1 MNKKIDTVFAVGV
14 VGALAVCS
22 AVTMFH
28 SPRVMSEKE
37 NRELAQAPELTRE
50 SLFGGS
56 FTTDFEAYAADQF
69 FWRDAAVSL
78 KADTEK
84 AIGKKGNNG
93 VYFCDDGYLIAD
105 PPPFDDSALTKNL
118 EAIKQLDALGEYNIT
133 LAVVPTAYEI
143 LKDKLPGYAYEDRL
157 AREQEYIRVSMEG
170 SGVGVCDTT
179 PILSAHSGEYI
190 YYRTDHHQT
199 ALGSYYVYSALGSSL
214 GYKPHSISEYSRET
228 MTDKFY
234 GTSWSKASLTF
245 AEPDT
250 IERFVLNNGFAAST
264 VFGTEN
270 KRLDSM
276 YAMERLNEKDKYSVF
291 LDGNHAL
298 TVINS
303 NAGTGKRLAVFKDSY
318 AHSIAP
324 FLAAHFDSVHLIDM
338 RYYND
343 DIIRYLGEND
353 ITNVLV
359 LYNAEGFMEDTNLA
373 KAGDYALT
381 SDYIK
386 VPDFGFL
393 PEQDRVDD
401 DYFAD
406 AVFFGDSLV
415 AGYSYSASIPAQF
428 VCKTSVNTRTVRSS
442 ALPSGKTVMESL
454 LAAEGVN
461 KYYLMLGINEVS
473 YNPPEAYKE
482 DYRSIIKDVRAQNPE
497 SIIYLMSVL
506 PIEHSVEA
514 STNISKAKIDAYNEA
529 LVSLAEEEQCYY
541 LNING
546 CLAEEDGYLRDGA
559 ASDGIHVGGTDHRK
573 WEEYLRTHAVKAR
586 TAASAAQ
593 VFSLYSG
600 GGSLDTAA
608 FAADMLSSVPFKDNM
623 SEVSESVAARMFEL
637 EPGAALNGTVYTSGG
652 GTAEE
657 FAVFECADAA
667 QAEALTEKLRKRV
680 ESRKGDFDVYKPEEM
695 PKLNSA
701 FVVSKGNLAFM
712 CISDDNSAAEAVINK
727 Y

>member
-28 SPRVMSEKE
+28 SPRIMSEKE
-37 NRELAQAPELTRE
+37 NRELAQIPELTSE
-50 SLFGGS
+50 SLFNGS
-56 FTTDFEAYAADQF
+56 FTSDFEVYAADQF
-69 FWRDAAVSL
+69 YWRDAAVSL
-78 KADTEK
+78 KADTERML
-84 AIGKKGNNG
+84 GKKGNNG
-93 VYFCDDGYLIAD
+93 VYFCDDGYLIAN
-105 PPPFDDSALTKNL
+105 PPAFNDEALTVNL
-118 EAIKQLDALGEYNIT
+118 DAIKHLDALEEHKIT

-143 LKDKLPGYAYEDRL
+143 LKDKLPKHAYEDRL
-157 AREQEYIRVSMEG
+157 AREQEYIRASMEG
-170 SGVGVCDTT
+170 TDVNVCDTT
-179 PILSAHSGEYI
+179 PVLSAHSSEYI

-214 GYKPHSISEYSRET
+214 GYKPHSLNEYSRET
-228 MTDKFY
+228 MTDEFY

-245 AEPDT
+245 APSDT
-250 IERFVLNNGFAAST
+250 IEKFTLNNGFTAST

-276 YAMERLNEKDKYSVF
+276 YSMERLNEKDKYSIF

-303 NAGTGKRLAVFKDSY
+303 NAGTGRKLAVFKDSY

-343 DIIRYLGEND
+343 DIVRYLGEND
-353 ITNVLV
+353 ITDVLV

-373 KAGDYALT
+373 KAGDFAQT

-393 PEQDRVDD
+393 PEQKRVED
-401 DYFAD
+401 DYFTD

-428 VCKTSVNTRTVRSS
+428 VCKTSVNTRTVRS
-442 ALPSGKTVMESL
+442 ATLPSGKTVMDSL

-473 YNPPEAYKE
+473 YNPPDKYKQ
-482 DYRSIIKDVRAQNPE
+482 DFKSIIEDIRAQNPD

-506 PIEHSVEA
+506 PIEHSVES
-514 STNISKAKIDAYNEA
+514 STNISKAKIDAYNEE
-529 LVSLAEEEQCYY
+529 LISLAEEEKCYY

-546 CLAEEDGYLRDGA
+546 CLAESDGYLRDGA
-559 ASDGIHVGGTDHRK
+559 ASDGIHVGGSDHRK
-573 WEEYLRTHAVKAR
+573 WEEYLKTHAVNSGKAG
-586 TAASAAQ
+586 SAVQ
-593 VFSLYSG
+593 SFNLYSG
-600 GGSLDTAA
+600 GGSLDTES
-608 FAADMLSSVPFKDNM
+608 FAADMLNGVEFKDNM
-623 SEVSESVAARMFEL
+623 SEVSESVVARMFGL
-637 EPGAALNGTVYTSGG
+637 EQGEVLGGTVYTSGG

-657 FAVFECADAA
+657 FAVFECGSPE
-667 QAEALTEKLRKRV
+667 QAEKLTEKLRKRV
-680 ESRKGDFDVYKPEEM
+680 EIRKGDFDVYKPEEM

-701 FVVSKGNLAFM
+701 LVEAHGNLAFM
-712 CISDDNSAAEAVINK
+712 CISDDNAAAETIISK

>member
-14 VGALAVCS
+14 VVSLAVCS
-22 AVTMFH
+22 AVTIFH
-28 SPRVMSEKE
+28 APRVMSEKE
-37 NRELAQAPELTRE
+37 NRELALKPELTRD
-50 SLFGGS
+50 SLFRGS
-56 FTTDFEAYAADQF
+56 FTSDFEAYAADQF
-69 FWRDAAVSL
+69 YWRDAAVSL
-78 KADTEK
+78 KADMER
-84 AIGKKGNNG
+84 ALGKKGNNG
-93 VYFCDDGYLIAD
+93 VYFCDDGYLIAN
-105 PPPFDDSALTKNL
+105 PAPFDDAALTKNL
-118 EAIKQLDALGEYNIT
+118 DSIKQMDALGEYDIT

-170 SGVGVCDTT
+170 SGVKVCDTT
-179 PILSAHSGEYI
+179 PILSAHSSEYI

-214 GYKPHSISEYSRET
+214 GYKPHSLSEYSREV

-245 AEPDT
+245 AKPDT
-250 IERFVLNNGFAAST
+250 IEKFTLNNGLAAS
-264 VFGTEN
+264 VSFGAED

-276 YAMERLNEKDKYSVF
+276 YSAERLNEKDKYSVF

-303 NAGTGKRLAVFKDSY
+303 NAGTGRSLAVFKDSY
-318 AHSIAP
+318 AHSVAP

-343 DIIRYLGEND
+343 DIVRYLGEND
-353 ITNVLV
+353 ITDVLV
-359 LYNAEGFMEDTNLA
+359 LYNAEGFMEDTNLV
-373 KAGDYALT
+373 KAGDFALT

-393 PEQDRVDD
+393 PEQERVDD

-428 VCKTSVNTRTVRSS
+428 VCKTSVNTRTVRT
-442 ALPSGKTVMESL
+442 ATFPSGKTVMDSL
-454 LAAEGVN
+454 LSAEGVN

-473 YNPPEAYKE
+473 YNPPDAYKQ
-482 DYRSIIKDVRAQNPE
+482 DFKSIIDDIRAQNPD
-497 SIIYLMSVL
+497 SLIYLMSVL
-506 PIEHSVEA
+506 PIEHSVES

-529 LVSLAEEEQCYY
+529 LLALAEEESCYY

-546 CLAEEDGYLRDGA
+546 CLAEADGYLRDGA
-559 ASDGIHVGGTDHRK
+559 ASDGIHVGGSDHRK
-573 WEEYLRTHAVKAR
+573 WEEYLKTHAVKSR
-586 TAASAAQ
+586 TAGSAAQ
-593 VFSLYSG
+593 AFSLYAG

-608 FAADMLSSVPFKDNM
+608 FAADMLNGVPFKDNM

-637 EPGAALNGTVYTSGG
+637 EQGEVMSGTVYTSGG

-657 FAVFECADAA
+657 FAVFECADAE

-701 FVVSKGNLAFM
+701 IVKTRGNLAFL
-712 CISDDNSAAEAVINK
+712 CISDDNAAAEAIINK